1 MTTEPASEA
10 RTAAL
15 RAARAKD
22 SNDKRQSAL
31 AAVESLERA
40 GAPVTFT
47 SVANTAGVSSWLV
60 RSEGIR
66 EHVEAA
72 CRRQADHGVIATVA
86 VPGRHHQAT
95 PASLRTDLAI
105 AQGQIKV
112 LRAERDKLTQ
122 RLRLHL
128 GAEIDGPDRAA
139 LIARV
144 ADLEA
149 VNRRLV
155 ADRDDR
161 HVQADIAGRRV
172 QELEDELV
180 AVRESLRRV
189 IRTENRGPLSRRWAQ
204 WNC

>member
-1 MTTEPASEA
+1 MK
-10 RTAAL
+10 
-15 RAARAKD
+15 AARAKN
-22 SNDKRQSAL
+22 SNDKRQAAL

-47 SVANTAGVSSWLV
+47 SVANAAGVSSWLV
-60 RSEGIR
+60 RADGIR
-66 EHVEAA
+66 NHVEAA
-72 CRRQADHGVIATVA
+72 RRRQVDLGITAVVA
-86 VPGRHHQAT
+86 VSGRHHQAT

-105 AQGQIKV
+105 AHEQIKA

-139 LIARV
+139 LITRV
-144 ADLEA
+144 ADLET

-155 ADRDDR
+155 AERDGR
-161 HVQADIAGRRV
+161 QVQTDIAGRRV
-172 QELEDELV
+172 QELEDELT

-189 IRTENRGPLSRRWAQ
+189 IRTENRVR
-204 WNC
+204 

>member
-1 MTTEPASEA
+1 
-10 RTAAL
+10 L
-15 RAARAKD
+15 RAVRAKD

-60 RSEGIR
+60 RAEGIR

-72 CRRQADHGVIATVA
+72 RRRQVDHGVIATVA

-95 PASLRTDLAI
+95 PASLRTDLTI
-105 AQGQIKV
+105 AQEQIKV

-161 HVQADIAGRRV
+161 QVQTDIAGRRV

-189 IRTENRGPLSRRWAQ
+189 IRTENRGR
-204 WNC
+204 

>member
-1 MTTEPASEA
+1 M
-10 RTAAL
+10 
-15 RAARAKD
+15 
-22 SNDKRQSAL
+22 
-31 AAVESLERA
+31 
-40 GAPVTFT
+40 
-47 SVANTAGVSSWLV
+47 
-60 RSEGIR
+60 
-66 EHVEAA
+66 
-72 CRRQADHGVIATVA
+72 IATVA

-105 AQGQIKV
+105 AQEQIKV

-122 RLRLHL
+122 RLRIHL
-128 GAEIDGPDRAA
+128 GAEIDGPDRGA

-144 ADLEA
+144 ADLET

-161 HVQADIAGRRV
+161 QVQTDTAGRRV

-189 IRTENRGPLSRRWAQ
+189 IRTENRGR
-204 WNC
+204 

>member
-1 MTTEPASEA
+1 MTTGAAIEV
-10 RTAAL
+10 RTAAMK
-15 RAARAKD
+15 AARAKN
-22 SNDKRQSAL
+22 SNDKRHAAL

-47 SVANTAGVSSWLV
+47 SVANAAGVSSWLV
-60 RSEGIR
+60 RADGIR
-66 EHVEAA
+66 DHIEAA
-72 CRRQADHGVIATVA
+72 RRRQADLGMIADVA
-86 VPGRHHQAT
+86 VPGQHHRAT
-95 PASLRTDLAI
+95 PDSLRTDLAI
-105 AQGQIKV
+105 AQEQIKV
-112 LRAERDKLTQ
+112 LRAEREKLTQ

-161 HVQADIAGRRV
+161 QVQTDIAGRRV

-189 IRTENRGPLSRRWAQ
+189 IRTENRGR
-204 WNC
+204 

>member
-1 MTTEPASEA
+1 MTTETASEA
-10 RTAAL
+10 RTAGL
-15 RAARAKD
+15 KAARAKD
-22 SNDKRQSAL
+22 SNDKRQAAL

-47 SVANTAGVSSWLV
+47 SVANAAGVSSWLV
-60 RSEGIR
+60 RADGIR
-66 EHVEAA
+66 NHVEAA
-72 CRRQADHGVIATVA
+72 RRRQTDHGVVA
-86 VPGRHHQAT
+86 AVVVSGHHHQAT

-105 AQGQIKV
+105 AREQIKA

-128 GAEIDGPDRAA
+128 GAEIDGPDRAS

-144 ADLEA
+144 ADLEV

-155 ADRDDR
+155 AEGDGRQ
-161 HVQADIAGRRV
+161 VQADVAGRRI
-172 QELEDELV
+172 QELEDELA

-189 IRTENRGPLSRRWAQ
+189 IRTENRVR
-204 WNC
+204 

>member
-1 MTTEPASEA
+1 MTTETASEA
-10 RTAAL
+10 RTAGL
-15 RAARAKD
+15 KAARAKD
-22 SNDKRQSAL
+22 SNDKRQAAL

-47 SVANTAGVSSWLV
+47 SVANAAGVSSWLV
-60 RSEGIR
+60 RADGIR
-66 EHVEAA
+66 NHVEAA
-72 CRRQADHGVIATVA
+72 RRRQTDHGVVA
-86 VPGRHHQAT
+86 AVVVSGHHHQAT

-105 AQGQIKV
+105 AQEQIKV

-139 LIARV
+139 LITRV

-155 ADRDDR
+155 ADRDAR
-161 HVQADIAGRRV
+161 QVQTDIAGRRV
-172 QELEDELV
+172 QELEDELA

-189 IRTENRGPLSRRWAQ
+189 IRTENRGR
-204 WNC
+204 